1 MLFPAICFV
10 FLQGPQSLIKNFN
23 LRAWV
28 ESLYLSRISTR
39 IMRQGKTLRVTQIQ
53 MGSTLLI
60 QDDFG
65 SQR

>member
-28 ESLYLSRISTR
+28 EFPLSVLEFSATNYR
-39 IMRQGKTLRVTQIQ
+39 
-53 MGSTLLI
+53 
-60 QDDFG
+60 
-65 SQR
+65 